1 MKTLNRNSTG
11 NGFLIR
17 VLVLLLVFI
26 VGCTKEEFA
35 PDNYSNSQNEMN
47 FKSFIIQEGTVALD
61 GFTRFDVYA
70 RKEGKVITD
79 GHVDNFLACTAELI
93 FNGKK
98 SFVLNT
104 KESFILPDG
113 NQMLIREVSFNGKIT
128 PSGQLKFSWPETW
141 IEYGPT
147 GSLVRTDVLDQLREH
162 TGYIKISGPGIKNN
176 TLNYNGNFDGNN
188 FFAEMHITGFQ
199 EKPGTLPFYFE
210 VVDGPISLKFSLDL
224 KLSD

>member
-1 MKTLNRNSTG
+1 MKNLNQNSAG
-11 NGFLIR
+11 NGFIIK

-26 VGCTKEEFA
+26 IGCTKEEFA
-35 PDNYSNSQNEMN
+35 PDNYSNNQNEMN
-47 FKSFIIQEGTVALD
+47 FKSIIIHEGTVALD

-70 RKEGKVITD
+70 KKEGKVITD

-93 FNGKK
+93 IEDKK
-98 SFVLNT
+98 NFVLNT

-147 GSLVRTDVLDQLREH
+147 GPVVRTDVLAQLREH
-162 TGYIKISGPGIKNN
+162 TGYNKIHGPGINKN
-176 TLNYNGNFDGNN
+176 TFNYTGNFDGNK
-188 FFAEMHITGFQ
+188 FFAEMHIIGFQ
-199 EKPGTLPFYFE
+199 DQPGTLPYYFE
-210 VVDGPISLKFSLDL
+210 VVDGPISLKFSIDL
-224 KLSD
+224 EISD